1 MSVYYLMRGD
11 AMNDLQNNDIK
22 ANAQAGAVNISTNDV
37 SFQPT
42 VNLGLNGRGDI
53 ASFPVRFIRSAR
65 KALNPIRAARDEAE
79 IRSIEAS
86 SIADV
91 VAIYKR
97 AFPTFTDG
105 QLYLMAH
112 GYNASASQA
121 DNLLNVLERA
131 GKMSDSNRVDEL
143 PESCIDLDIHGA
155 QTAYDDDLWEIWA
168 KIDFAGSIIRSRA
181 L

>member
-1 MSVYYLMRGD
+1 
-11 AMNDLQNNDIK
+11 MNDLQNNDIK

-105 QLYLMAH
+105 RLYLMAH
-112 GYNASASQA
+112 GYNASASQ
-121 DNLLNVLERA
+121 
-131 GKMSDSNRVDEL
+131 
-143 PESCIDLDIHGA
+143 
-155 QTAYDDDLWEIWA
+155 Q
-168 KIDFAGSIIRSRA
+168 IIC
-181 L
+181 

>member
-1 MSVYYLMRGD
+1 
-11 AMNDLQNNDIK
+11 MNDLQNNDIK
-22 ANAQAGAVNISTNDV
+22 VNAQAGAVNISTNDV

-42 VNLGLNGRGDI
+42 VNLDFNGRGDL
-53 ASFPVRFIRSAR
+53 ASFPARFIRNAR
-65 KALNPIRAARDEAE
+65 KALNPIGAARDEAE
-79 IRSIEAS
+79 MRSIEAS

-105 QLYLMAH
+105 QLCLVAH
-112 GYNASASQA
+112 GYNTSASQA

-131 GKMSDSNRVDEL
+131 GRMSDSNRVDEL
-143 PESCIDLDIHGA
+143 PESCIDPDIQGA
-155 QTAYDDDLWEIWA
+155 QTAYDDDLREIWA